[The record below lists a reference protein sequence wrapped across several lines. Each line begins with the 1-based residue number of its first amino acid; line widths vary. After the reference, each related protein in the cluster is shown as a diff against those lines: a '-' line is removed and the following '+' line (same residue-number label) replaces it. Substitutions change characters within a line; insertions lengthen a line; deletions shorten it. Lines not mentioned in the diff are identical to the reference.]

1 MRQANSIFLATPP
14 VSHLLV
20 VTAAVAKDSPSR
32 LPHSWKTKTRMA
44 VQMPPIS
51 RVLCILAFAFPLP
64 YGQVAFASPPGDPT
78 ARSETQQA
86 QGASSQRNQSQQP
99 NQSRQP
105 SPPPRERNSGQAAP
119 DSQSGNISGTVTDVN
134 DDAVSGATVDLA
146 GPLPS
151 DFRTAATN
159 DNGFFE
165 IGDLKPGI
173 SYQVTISAD
182 GFASWTS
189 TFILDPGQRKIL
201 TVSKLRIDEVQTSIT
216 VRPETTEE
224 IATEQ
229 VKVAETQRIFGVLP
243 NFFAV
248 YVPNPAPLTAKL
260 KFSLAFKAVIDP
272 GAAAGVAL
280 LAAGEQARG
289 TPDYGGGMKGYGERF
304 GSNYANQFTSIVIGG
319 GVLPSLLR
327 QDPRYYYQGTGTKM
341 SRSLHAISFV
351 FVTKG
356 DNGRWQPNYSSL
368 GGDLASA
375 AISNAYSP
383 ALNRG
388 ASLVMQNFAIN
399 TGVHFAV
406 RLIQEFLFHPKN

>member
-1 MRQANSIFLATPP
+1 MRQPKSVFLATPS

-20 VTAAVAKDSPSR
+20 TAALAKDSPSR
-32 LPHSWKTKTRMA
+32 LPQYWKTKTRTA
-44 VQMPPIS
+44 VQLPSIS
-51 RVLCILAFAFPLP
+51 RVLCLLALAVPLP
-64 YGQVAFASPPGDPT
+64 YGQVALASPPGDPT

-86 QGASSQRNQSQQP
+86 PGTSPQQNHSQLPSQSP
-99 NQSRQP
+99 HPPPP
-105 SPPPRERNSGQAAP
+105 SPEQNSGQATP
-119 DSQSGNISGTVTDVN
+119 ESQLGGISGTVTDVN
-134 DDAVSGATVDLA
+134 DAGISGATIVLE
-146 GPLPS
+146 GPSPG
-151 DFRTAATN
+151 DRRTAATN

-165 IGDLKPGI
+165 ISNVKPGI
-173 SYQVTISAD
+173 SYHVTVAAT
-182 GFASWTS
+182 GFANWTS
-189 TFILDPGQRKIL
+189 TFILDPGQYKIL
-201 TVSKLRIDEVQTSIT
+201 RVSKLPIEEVQTSVT
-216 VRPETTEE
+216 VRPETTLE

-229 VKVAETQRIFGVLP
+229 VKVAESQRIFGMIP

-260 KFSLAFKAVIDP
+260 KFRLAFKAVIDP

-280 LAAGEQARG
+280 LAGGEQARG

-304 GSNYANQFTSIVIGG
+304 GSSYANQFTSIVVGG
-319 GVLPSLLR
+319 AVLPSLLH
-327 QDPRYYYQGTGTKM
+327 QDPRYFYQGTGSKI

-375 AISNAYSP
+375 AISNTYSP

-406 RLIQEFLFHPKN
+406 RLIQEFLFHPKK